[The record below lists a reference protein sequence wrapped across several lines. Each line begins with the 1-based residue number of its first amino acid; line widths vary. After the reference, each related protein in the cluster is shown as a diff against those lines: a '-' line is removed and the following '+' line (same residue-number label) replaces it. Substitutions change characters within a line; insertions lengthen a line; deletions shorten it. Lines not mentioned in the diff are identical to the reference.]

1 MNADNR
7 DRILKQFYK
16 FCTRLLK
23 NERCDIYR
31 RHNGR
36 QKRKNNVAV
45 IPLAEVSQTAIYDN
59 YFEYDNTF
67 CIDNQSV
74 EITDNRVASAI
85 RKLPKDKQDII
96 ILSYFLRM
104 TDTEIAK
111 RRKLTQQ
118 TICKHRNQ
126 TLMLLQNL
134 LQQEDCENE

>member
-45 IPLAEVSQTAIYDN
+45 IPLVDVSQTAIYDN

-111 RRKLTQQ
+111 RWKLTQQ